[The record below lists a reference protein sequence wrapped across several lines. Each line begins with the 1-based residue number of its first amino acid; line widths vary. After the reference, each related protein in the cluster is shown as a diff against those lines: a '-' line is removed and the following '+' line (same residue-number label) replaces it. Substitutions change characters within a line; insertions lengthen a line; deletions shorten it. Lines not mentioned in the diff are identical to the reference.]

1 MIWLIWRQYRVAMG
15 MGMVVLVALSLVF
28 VMDAHALNAA
38 LQAGKKKQIR
48 LLLSKQKLKG
58 GLMLAVEG
66 RIDGSKS

>member
-38 LQAGKKKQIR
+38 LQQHHFT
-48 LLLSKQKLKG
+48 QCH
-58 GLMLAVEG
+58 
-66 RIDGSKS
+66 